1 MIVKQGCYFKKYFQW
16 ILLFIC
22 IRCTG
27 NGVYTTDDLD
37 EYNGKWDDDAYAE
50 DKIHIRY
57 NNNAEFR
64 GNIDSKGTMNG
75 PGIYMF
81 PDGSSLEANWLN
93 NKPFTNII
101 YRESLGFKWVLES
114 LSENMISFSPGNH
127 FWDDMVF
134 IQDTAHSTH
143 NESTGSI

>member
-1 MIVKQGCYFKKYFQW
+1 MNNDTYEGEYKVQYGQFMIVKQ
-16 ILLFIC
+16 
-22 IRCTG
+22 G